1 MNSNLGP
8 CNAPRW
14 MPQDLTNDKS
24 TLVHVMAWCHQAT
37 SYYPS
42 QCWHRSM
49 LPYNITRLQ
58 WVNVHHFRMLLSG
71 TASLSPC
78 TSLRAGKLVSGLCAR
93 LSVACEKWWEF
104 PLVTSAIYI
113 YIYIYMNC
121 SLSRMHWNGRYP
133 QSMFRQANNTIHK
146 ISRMKAMS
154 HIPLTV
160 LHIWPAGWDCGA
172 VYIEPGV
179 ALS

>member
-37 SYYPS
+37 YYYPS

-49 LPYNITRLQ
+49 LPYDITRLQ
-58 WVNVHHFRMLLSG
+58 WINVHHFRVLLSG

-78 TSLRAGKLVSGLCAR
+78 TSLRAGKMVSGLCTR
-93 LSVACEKWWEF
+93 LSVACENWKMVGI
-104 PLVTSAIYI
+104 PPGLISLI
-113 YIYIYMNC
+113 MNC
-121 SLSRMHWNGRYP
+121 SLPRMHWNCRYP
-133 QSMFRQANNTIHK
+133 QSMFGRANNTIHK

-172 VYIEPGV
+172 VNVEPGV